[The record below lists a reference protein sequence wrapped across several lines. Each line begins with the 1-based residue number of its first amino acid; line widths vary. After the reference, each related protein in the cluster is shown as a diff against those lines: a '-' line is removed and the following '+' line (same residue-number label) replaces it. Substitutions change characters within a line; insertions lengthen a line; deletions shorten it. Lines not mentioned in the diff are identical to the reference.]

1 MLFFTFSSSF
11 TFASQMGF
19 SDLDALLKLKAS
31 MVVPPTRPGLDD
43 WKANT
48 NVPNSHCSFSGVS
61 CDENARV
68 TSLIISNAPLY
79 GTIPPE
85 IGILNKLVNLTL
97 VSNKLTAE
105 LPVEMRNLTSIKFIN
120 LSANLLTGVFPGDIV
135 AAMLELEVF
144 DVYNNNFR
152 GNLPLEFVKLRNL
165 KTLFLGGNYFSGKI
179 PEAYSEFPNLQSLGL
194 QANQLSGRI
203 PWSLS
208 RLSTLEELYLGY
220 YNLYEGGIPP
230 EFGSLK
236 SLKLL
241 DIGGSNLSGEIP
253 ESLGNLKMLHT
264 LFLQLNNLRGE
275 IPATLAGM
283 VSLKMLD
290 LSNNNLAG
298 GIPESFAELKNLTLL
313 NLFGNHLVG
322 PIPAGVGDLPDLEVL
337 QLWENNFTSS
347 LPENL
352 GRNGK
357 LRILDVAGNRLTGT
371 IPEDLCK
378 GGNLRS
384 LILMENYFFGPLPEK
399 LGGCKSLERI
409 RIAKNSFNGTIP
421 TGLFNLP
428 ALTIL
433 ELDDN
438 YFGGELPME
447 MYSQSLQMISISNNR
462 ITGKLPPGIGGL
474 VNLTIVSLQSNS
486 LIGGIP
492 KEIFNLKELYRINVS
507 DNKLTG
513 VIPDFN
519 GSCSQLTTID
529 FSRNELYREIPGGI
543 TSLPNLNIL
552 NVSRNQL
559 FGEIPSKLGEM
570 KSLTVLDLSYN
581 QFSGRVPSTGQLMS
595 FHDSIFVGN
604 PNLCSPHV
612 LLCLAKLKSPS
623 RSITKSE
630 LMIPIFSSIAIV
642 VVLVT
647 VITIVFLGRRRRKN
661 KRVKRFETWKLT
673 AFQRLGFKVEDVLVC
688 LKDENVIGRGG
699 AGIVYRGSMPNGV
712 VVAIKRLISRNH
724 GFDAEIQ
731 TLGKIKHRN
740 IVRLLGYVSNRES
753 HLLIYEYMSHGSL
766 GGILHKSE
774 GVNLQWEKR
783 YKIAVEAAK
792 GLCYLHHDC
801 LPLII
806 HRDVKSN
813 NILLDSTYEAHV
825 ADFGLAKYLRA
836 DGDSEYMSCVCGS
849 FGYIAPEY
857 AYTLNVDEKSDVYSF
872 GVVLLELIVGKKPVG
887 EFGDGV
893 NIVRW
898 LRKKILKI
906 PQPSYDDIVLSV
918 LDSRLN
924 GYILS
929 NIVDMFKIAM
939 MCVADKHWDRP
950 TMKEVVYML
959 TKPSTKLVIH
969 TNTLNEHA
977 CGGEDVEVCAYT
989 LKVDEKSYVYSFGVE
1004 LLELTTGK
1012 KPIGEFG
1019 DSVGIVR
1026 WVRETISEISQP
1038 SDAAVV
1044 LSVLDS
1050 RLNGYVLSSVV
1061 DMFNIAMMC
1070 VEDES
1075 TARPTMREVV
1085 HMLTNPPAH

>member
-1 MLFFTFSSSF
+1 MKLLVVLHVFFFFHLHFSN
-11 TFASQMGF
+11 GL
-19 SDLDALLKLKAS
+19 SDLHALLKLKAS
-31 MVVPPTRPGLDD
+31 MVAPDGSGLDD
-43 WKANT
+43 WKPPQLNS

-61 CDENARV
+61 CDENGRV
-68 TSLIISNAPLY
+68 TSLNISNIPLY

-97 VSNKLTAE
+97 VSDKLTGE
-105 LPVEMRNLTSIKFIN
+105 LPVEMCNLTSIRYLN
-120 LSANLLTGVFPGDIV
+120 LSINQLIGVFPGEIM
-135 AAMLELEVF
+135 ASMTELQVL
-144 DVYNNNFR
+144 DVYNNNFT
-152 GNLPLEFVKLRNL
+152 GKLPLELVKLKNL

-194 QANQLSGRI
+194 QANELSGRI

-220 YNLYEGGIPP
+220 YNIYEGGIPP
-230 EFGSLK
+230 EFGSFK

-241 DIGGSNLSGEIP
+241 DVGGCNLSGEIP

-264 LFLQLNNLRGE
+264 LFLQENNFTGE
-275 IPATLAGM
+275 IPPTLAGLT
-283 VSLKMLD
+283 SLKSLV
-290 LSNNNLAG
+290 LWNNNLTG
-298 GIPESFAELKNLTLL
+298 RIPEGFAELKNLTLL
-313 NLFGNHLVG
+313 SLFWNHLVG
-322 PIPAGVGDLPDLEVL
+322 PIPAFIGDLPNLEVL
-337 QLWENNFTSS
+337 LLWENNFTFS

-357 LRILDVAGNRLTGT
+357 LLEIDVAGNHLTGT

-378 GGNLRS
+378 GGKLRS
-384 LILMENYFFGPLPEK
+384 LILMENYFFGRLPEK

-409 RIAKNSFNGTIP
+409 RIMKNSFNGTIP
-421 TGLFNLP
+421 IGLFNLP

-438 YFGGELPME
+438 YFSGELPAE
-447 MYSQSLQMISISNNR
+447 MYSQSLQRVTISNNKISEKIPR
-462 ITGKLPPGIGGL
+462 GIGGL
-474 VNLTIVSLQSNS
+474 VNLTILSLQSNN
-486 LIGGIP
+486 LVGGIP
-492 KEIFNLKELYRINVS
+492 KEIFNLKQLYDINFS

-519 GSCSQLTTID
+519 GSFSGLTTID
-529 FSRNELYREIPGGI
+529 FSRNDLYGEISGGI
-543 TSLPNLNIL
+543 TSLPSLNIL
-552 NVSRNQL
+552 NVSRNHL

-581 QFSGRVPSTGQLMS
+581 QFSGTIPFDGQLMN
-595 FHDSIFVGN
+595 FNDTIFAGN
-604 PNLCSPHV
+604 RNLCSPQVVH
-612 LLCLAKLKSPS
+612 CPAKSKSKT
-623 RSITKSE
+623 RSITKWK
-630 LMIPIFSSIAIV
+630 LMIPVSSTIAIV
-642 VVLVT
+642 SVSGIAL
-647 VITIVFLGRRRRKN
+647 IILRRRK
-661 KRVKRFETWKLT
+661 KKRFERSETWKLT
-673 AFQRLGFKVEDVLVC
+673 AFQRLDFKVEDVVVC

-753 HLLIYEYMSHGSL
+753 HLLIYEYMPHGSL
-766 GGILHKSE
+766 GEILHKTE
-774 GVNLQWEKR
+774 GVHLQWEKR

-801 LPLII
+801 SPLII

-813 NILLDSTYEAHV
+813 NILLDSDYEAHV

-836 DGDSEYMSCVCGS
+836 GGVSECMSCICGS

-857 AYTLNVDEKSDVYSF
+857 AYTLHVDEKSDVYSF

-898 LRKKILKI
+898 VRKKISKN
-906 PQPSYDDIVLSV
+906 PQPSYDNVVLSV

-929 NIVDMFKIAM
+929 NVVEMFKIAM
-939 MCVADKHWDRP
+939 MCVAEKHTDRP

-959 TKPSTKLVIH
+959 TKPTTKLVIH
-969 TNTLNEHA
+969 TT
-977 CGGEDVEVCAYT
+977 
-989 LKVDEKSYVYSFGVE
+989 
-1004 LLELTTGK
+1004 
-1012 KPIGEFG
+1012 P
-1019 DSVGIVR
+1019 
-1026 WVRETISEISQP
+1026 
-1038 SDAAVV
+1038 
-1044 LSVLDS
+1044 
-1050 RLNGYVLSSVV
+1050 
-1061 DMFNIAMMC
+1061 
-1070 VEDES
+1070 
-1075 TARPTMREVV
+1075 
-1085 HMLTNPPAH
+1085 